1 MSRSTILWVIAVI
14 ITLVSVLYQRL
25 TGPTHPV
32 SAQTTLNGTQIEAVF
47 DRSHGGETDHTV
59 MIKVGSNDLTGD
71 LYWKRYK
78 TRDEWT
84 IVKMKSENGTLT
96 ANLPGQPAAG
106 KLVYKV
112 LVSDGSDEV
121 QIPEESVV
129 IRFKGEVPLYVLIPH
144 ILFMFGALIFSM
156 RTGLEIFNKEPKYK
170 TLTLLTV
177 VCLFIG
183 GMILGPL
190 VQKFA
195 FDAYW
200 TGFPFGTDLTDNKTL
215 IALIGWLAAL
225 YAVFKLKKQKIWIA
239 IAFVIMILTYLIPH
253 SVLGSELDY
262 NKMDKQNKIEQ
273 LNDN

>member
-1 MSRSTILWVIAVI
+1 MSRSAILWIIAII
-14 ITLVSVLYQRL
+14 ITLSSVMYQRL
-25 TGPTHPV
+25 TGPTHPM
-32 SAQTTLNGTQIEAVF
+32 SADATLNGIQIEAVF
-47 DRSHGGETDHTV
+47 DRSHGGDNDHTV
-59 MIKVGSNDLTGD
+59 MIKTGSIELTAD

-78 TRDEWT
+78 TNDDWS
-84 IVKMKSENGTLT
+84 IVNMKRENDKLI
-96 ANLPGQPAAG
+96 ADLPGQPAAG

-112 LVSDGSDEV
+112 IVSDGSNEV
-121 QIPEESVV
+121 QIPEELVI

-144 ILFMFGALIFSM
+144 ILFMFGALILSM

-170 TLTLLTV
+170 TLSVLTV
-177 VCLFIG
+177 ITLFIG

-215 IALIGWLAAL
+215 IAFIGWLAAL
-225 YAVFKLKKQKIWIA
+225 YAVFKLKKPKVWIA
-239 IAFVIMILTYLIPH
+239 IAFVLMIFTYLIPH

-262 NKMDKQNKIEQ
+262 NEMDRQNKLEQ